1 LPLKLLIPMK
11 VVTDSDLM
19 PVSDSE
25 AMLVAIGAK
34 QRWRSYR
41 A

>member
-1 LPLKLLIPMK
+1 MK
-11 VVTDSDLM
+11 AGTDSDLM

-34 QRWRSYR
+34 RRWRSYG